1 MIMNCIITGGSK
13 GIGRAI
19 AENFGARGHNL
30 CICSRSLDDLI
41 HAQQE
46 LEDKYPDISVFI
58 KAVDVSKKNEVEALA
73 QFALEVF
80 DNKVDVLVNNAGV
93 FIAGEVHNEDDGN
106 LELMMTTNLYS
117 AYHLSRAIV
126 PSMIHHKDGYI
137 INISSI
143 AGIKAYPNGG
153 SYSISK
159 FAMRGMSLVL
169 REELKDKGIKVTNV
183 MPGATWTDSW
193 AGTDLPQSRLMAA
206 SDIATAIGS
215 ILDLSSAAVM
225 EELILRPQQGDL

>member
-1 MIMNCIITGGSK
+1 MNCIITGGSK

-19 AENFGARGHNL
+19 AENFAQRGYNL
-30 CICSRSLDDLI
+30 CICSRSMEDLI
-41 HAQQE
+41 EAKDA
-46 LEDKYPDISVFI
+46 LEKINSDISVFV
-58 KAVDVSKKNEVEALA
+58 KSVDVSKKAEVDAFA

-80 DNKVDVLVNNAGV
+80 DNKIDVLLNNAGV
-93 FIAGEVHNEDDGN
+93 FIAGEVHSEEDGN

-117 AYHLSRAIV
+117 AYHLTRAIV
-126 PSMIHHKDGYI
+126 HSMIRLNNGYI

-143 AGIKAYPNGG
+143 AGITAYPNGG

-183 MPGATWTDSW
+183 MPGATWSNSW
-193 AGTDLPQSRLMAA
+193 AGVDLPKSRLMAA
-206 SDIATAIGS
+206 EDIAVAVGS
-215 ILDLSSAAVM
+215 ILDLSDAAVM
-225 EELILRPQQGDL
+225 EEIILRPQLGDL